1 MRCPWCG
8 SGPVTIRGDR
18 WECGWCGDCG
28 RLKRPATV
36 TFRVSFVYRVDL
48 FETWDKLKT
57 ALAAAVPGRDAGLR
71 PLLGR
76 VLLYA
81 VSAGVRRR
89 GTAIAAQKWQELE
102 TFLKETR
109 DLCADLPAAGTL
121 RAVRA
126 GVLYEREAELSE
138 AVCGTFWAELIS
150 ALTPEQYYGGE
161 SEGISDLLH
170 ELSAAYA
177 YFGGEEGEEMG
188 LAQERGN
195 AWEAAFYR
203 RWRES
208 VLLHPDAA
216 RAKRLL
222 ARGEFPLQGDICR
235 EILVTE
241 FPEVAAGYPLEEL
254 EGLPWRYILDDV
266 LARDAAKGVRM
277 WRALLDAAGPRLGSD
292 PGLAEKLLVDW
303 DVLSDPAPETA
314 EAFLAALE
322 DDGFAGQVFQGAHV
336 GELQRSLLELCR
348 RSGRAEL
355 GQRCLDLALANP
367 HLGSE
372 TRGRGLK
379 LALNPEERRPKPRR
393 RPTPG
398 EEPPDDG
405 TVFRYCTVRFQGAP
419 RPYAYLTGGLPVK
432 VGDWVEVPFGRDDL
446 PRRGQ
451 VIAVADCTRPA
462 APWPPERT
470 KTVLRLADPLPAREE
485 AEPGPQPASAPG
497 PEPVPAGGADGE
509 I

>member
-216 RAKRLL
+216 RA
-222 ARGEFPLQGDICR
+222 
-235 EILVTE
+235 
-241 FPEVAAGYPLEEL
+241 
-254 EGLPWRYILDDV
+254 
-266 LARDAAKGVRM
+266 
-277 WRALLDAAGPRLGSD
+277 
-292 PGLAEKLLVDW
+292 
-303 DVLSDPAPETA
+303 
-314 EAFLAALE
+314 
-322 DDGFAGQVFQGAHV
+322 
-336 GELQRSLLELCR
+336 
-348 RSGRAEL
+348 
-355 GQRCLDLALANP
+355 NP

-432 VGDWVEVPFGRDDL
+432 VGDWVEAPFGRDDL